1 MTAQFAPAGYPLE
14 PAGGPTGVAER
25 VGRPLVPQIALMRLL
40 RLAARPAE
48 VVIVIASVRLA
59 NRDVSVPIR
68 SSVRPVS
75 EGPRQLTNT
84 AVSKKR
90 VSSRF
95 SGKRDRLD
103 RVVGGRRRA
112 SMPIW

>member
-68 SSVRPVS
+68 SSVGPVS

-84 AVSKKR
+84 AVSKKSKNCKMR
-90 VSSRF
+90 SLIGSPEKRPGTREPSR
-95 SGKRDRLD
+95 SR
-103 RVVGGRRRA
+103 
-112 SMPIW
+112 